1 LTKNEELMDII
12 NRKRSSKKQ
21 NSQTSN
27 ESEELEVL
35 GSESTRAP
43 LITHAD
49 GDQDGSIVDELY
61 KPRHK
66 ALMGEYAQKWDQ
78 DY

>member
-1 LTKNEELMDII
+1 MTKFEELMDII
-12 NRKRSSKKQ
+12 NRKRSSEKQ
-21 NSQTSN
+21 NSQSSN

-43 LITHAD
+43 LITTAD
-49 GDQDGSIVDELY
+49 EDQDGSIVDELY

-66 ALMGEYAQKWDQ
+66 ANDAYGAQKWDQ
-78 DY
+78 D